1 MIIFKHIRKT
11 FARGVIALLPFGATA
26 QSMHITAGA
35 NLILTTNVAM
45 KLNNISLVND
55 GNLAAAHSTNLY
67 FTGTNALSIGGSS
80 PTTFDNLL
88 LSMGGGYV
96 TLNQSI
102 NINGNLGLN
111 GGNVDLNGHILNL
124 GATGNLF
131 NEWDMAQVVDNSGG
145 GKVTVTR
152 PVMANTAINPGNIG
166 AELLIPG
173 TSGSNLGNYTID
185 RSYLSSS
192 IGSQQSILRSYAIS
206 NGTGSLP
213 AGITYRLRFSYM
225 GSILDGDDPSQLR
238 LWAYNNPSGAFVM
251 LGADS
256 NNLYKWLEKDGI
268 AQLGLFTLCPD
279 PTGGITLPG
288 GNSVKSTGSSINP
301 NSPAITFS
309 VRAYPNPAH
318 DQFTLELLSPS
329 EKQVQV
335 CLYDR
340 AGHLLRQK
348 EIYCT
353 TGTNHVDWDL
363 SGYAAG
369 AYYLSVKG
377 TATKNIVVIRK

>member
-1 MIIFKHIRKT
+1 MIDLKHIGKT
-11 FARGVIALLPFGATA
+11 LAKGLIALLPFGAAA
-26 QSMHITAGA
+26 QSIHITAGA

-55 GNLAAAHSTNLY
+55 GNLTAAHSTNLY

-80 PTTFDNLL
+80 PTTFNNLL

-111 GGNVDLNGHILNL
+111 GGNVDLNGHILDL
-124 GATGNLF
+124 GATGSLF
-131 NEWDMAQVVDNSGG
+131 NEWDMAQVVDNTGG

-166 AELLIPG
+166 AELLMPG
-173 TSGSNLGNYTID
+173 ASGSNLGNFTID
-185 RSYLSSS
+185 RSYSSS
-192 IGSQQSILRSYAIS
+192 TIGGQQSILRSYAIS

-213 AGITYRLRFSYM
+213 AGTSYRLRFFYM
-225 GSILDGDDPSQLR
+225 GSILDGNDPSQLR
-238 LWAYNNPSGAFVM
+238 LWASNNPSAAFVM

-256 NNLYKWLEKDGI
+256 NNLYKWLEKDDV

-279 PTGGITLPG
+279 PSGGITLPG
-288 GNSVKSTGSSINP
+288 GNSVKSTGSTIIP
-301 NSPAITFS
+301 NNPAITFS

-318 DQFTLELLSPS
+318 DRFTLELLSPS

-335 CLYDR
+335 GLYDR
-340 AGHLLRQK
+340 AGHLLQQK

-353 TGTNHVDWDL
+353 AGTNDVDWDFG
-363 SGYAAG
+363 GYAAG

-377 TATKNIVVIRK
+377 PATKNIVIIKK